1 MMNENRKNLK
11 PKPKRQKRVA
21 LFTGPGCVWCVK
33 AKNFFKKHKI
43 KFNEIDVTKNKKAA
57 DDCKKHTGG
66 GGIPVILIENRWIS
80 GFNENLIKKELGIK

>member
-1 MMNENRKNLK
+1 MSKIGKNNQQ
-11 PKPKRQKRVA
+11 KPKRQKRVA
-21 LFTGPGCVWCVK
+21 LFTGPGRIWCVK

-43 KFNEIDVTKNKKAA
+43 RFNEIDVTKNKKAA

>member
-1 MMNENRKNLK
+1 MMSDIKKIKL
-11 PKPKRQKRVA
+11 PKQKRQKRVI

-43 KFNEIDVTKNKKAA
+43 RFREIDVTKDKRAA
-57 DDCKKHTGG
+57 ADCKKHTGG

-80 GFNENLIKKELGIK
+80 GFNEPLIKKELGIK

>member
-1 MMNENRKNLK
+1 MSKIGKNNQQ
-11 PKPKRQKRVA
+11 KPKRQKRVA

-33 AKNFFKKHKI
+33 AKNFLKKHKI
-43 KFNEIDVTKNKKAA
+43 RFNEIDVTKNKKAA